1 MNTPATQAA
10 ATVEVSRRRIIQGA
24 AWAAPA
30 IVLATGVPAAATST
44 VTGQCDPLAKG
55 ETLALARGSWSAS
68 PADSL
73 RQVVNPDRWRETG
86 WTPAVSGDTT
96 TESSSWSMSSNDGFQ
111 SMDDNTLRSSESDP
125 QSAWTVVTAEYM
137 FTATAKTSYVI
148 DFDTIVGY
156 GNGNADQSA
165 RQSVVVSI
173 GSQAFSKV
181 TVGHYNSSL
190 PVGNRTD
197 ADMTGLGYV
206 LQGPWDSKVARSF
219 TYDHTGTSESV
230 ITLRFTFTI
239 EGIYPDG
246 NDSNMRNVTD
256 DIWVSRPVVTQD
268 ACL

>member
-44 VTGQCDPLAKG
+44 VTGLCDPLAKG
-55 ETLALARGSWSAS
+55 ETLALARGSWTAS
-68 PADSL
+68 PQQL
-73 RQVVNPDRWRETG
+73 RQNLLSGHNPETG
-86 WTPAVSGDTT
+86 WTPSVSGDAS
-96 TESSSWSMSSNDGFQ
+96 TEQSGYALSSADGFQ

-125 QSAWTVVTAEYM
+125 TSAWLTVTAEYM
-137 FTATAKTSYVI
+137 FTATANTRYVI

-156 GNGNADQSA
+156 GNGNANQSA

-173 GSQAFSKV
+173 GSETFSKV
-181 TVGHYNSSL
+181 TLGHYNSSL

-197 ADMTGLGYV
+197 VDMTGLGYV
-206 LQGPWDSKVARSF
+206 LQGPWDSKVNRSF
-219 TYDHTGTSESV
+219 TYDHTGTSEAV